1 MAGRPRITLP
11 MTDEEICRE
20 YREAK
25 YPSKQVKILADENA
39 CSVGKIVDVLKRAG
53 VYPPPAAESTPP
65 EDPAEKGDSKMNLKE
80 FQAAAAAPEKTILPA
95 PPQVGVL
102 REEEP
107 QVMPGFVPWQ
117 DAAEGAAVSCGVGQT
132 SPSPPALVLTGP
144 QLRRVFYQLG
154 ILRGVLDASAEAGRP
169 GEVMKDALDELEI
182 VLTADAA
189 P

>member
-1 MAGRPRITLP
+1 

-39 CSVGKIVDVLKRAG
+39 CSVSKIMDVLKRAG
-53 VYPPPAAESTPP
+53 VYPPPAAESTLPQEK
-65 EDPAEKGDSKMNLKE
+65 EDNEMDLKG
-80 FQAAAAAPEKTILPA
+80 FQAAAAAPQQTILPA
-95 PPQVGVL
+95 PPQDGVL

-107 QVMPGFVPWQ
+107 QVMPGFVPWR

-144 QLRRVFYQLG
+144 QLRRVFYFLG